1 MNNILFQ
8 WDLTNGSN
16 IYNTILDKFHDKNLP
31 EHQKDFIKELMRWKE
46 PEEKDGFTLE
56 IKESD
61 MPYFISLIL
70 GAEIKAV
77 PDMNPL
83 KIIPFYW
90 EGDEEAIMIYDK
102 LRNAALTLEGDLGFV
117 ARQLLADGSPSIY
130 GYILKMNYFYMEQFI
145 KIVTFAY

>member
-8 WDLTNGSN
+8 WDLTNGLN

-31 EHQKDFIKELMRWKE
+31 EYQKDFIKELMRWKE
-46 PEEKDGFTLE
+46 PDEKEGFTLE
-56 IKESD
+56 IKD
-61 MPYFISLIL
+61 LYMPNFISLIL
-70 GAEIKAV
+70 GAEIKGF

-83 KIIPFYW
+83 NIIPFYW

-117 ARQLLADGSPSIY
+117 ARQLLADGSPSVY

>member
-8 WDLTNGSN
+8 WDLTNGLN
-16 IYNTILDKFHDKNLP
+16 IYNTILNKFHDKNIP
-31 EHQKDFIKELMRWKE
+31 EYQKNFIKELLRWEEPDEKE
-46 PEEKDGFTLE
+46 GFTLE

-83 KIIPFYW
+83 KIITFYW
-90 EGDEEAIMIYDK
+90 EGNAEAIMTYDK
-102 LRNAALTLEGDLGFV
+102 LRYAALTLEGDLGFV
-117 ARQLLADGSPSIY
+117 ARQLVADGRPSVY